1 MPPESIVAAVVI
13 LSLAAFVQS
22 VSGFGMALVA
32 TSALPLVMPLREAVS
47 LVAVFNLFVSGVTLW
62 HHRGEFC
69 WKDTWPIMT
78 CLCVGIP
85 VGFFFFHATD
95 GTLLVRALGGILVLI
110 ALFDL
115 RFSPSRDYRLPKWSV
130 VPLGLTGGVVGGAF
144 NVGGP
149 PIVAYVYSQGWEK
162 ARNVAVLQTV
172 FLAGGF
178 TRNALMGTTGDYT
191 RELFQLLAW
200 AVVPSAIAIALG
212 KKALHLIPKQT
223 LRTSVFLFVLV
234 LGAKYLLM
242 GR

>member
-1 MPPESIVAAVVI
+1 MSLDTFASKVAAIQDETADASVGNVTGSNAVNVFLGI
-13 LSLAAFVQS
+13 GIAWSIAA
-22 VSGFGMALVA
+22 
-32 TSALPLVMPLREAVS
+32 
-47 LVAVFNLFVSGVTLW
+47 
-62 HHRGEFC
+62 
-69 WKDTWPIMT
+69 IY
-78 CLCVGIP
+78 
-85 VGFFFFHATD
+85 HAS
-95 GTLLVRALGGILVLI
+95 I
-110 ALFDL
+110 
-115 RFSPSRDYRLPKWSV
+115 
-130 VPLGLTGGVVGGAF
+130 GGAF

-191 RELFQLLAW
+191 RELFLLLAW

-212 KKALHLIPKQT
+212 KKALHLILKQI

-234 LGAKYLLM
+234 LGSKYLLM